1 MSSCTATLFFPLGL
15 PATCISH
22 SGPNDACVVLLWTAS
37 WGLQP
42 NTSTVTMSARVGRW
56 ICMSASLF
64 FSLRLRLSHFC
75 TASPPLSLAS
85 IAMCTRHSGQNA
97 AYALLW
103 ASTQPSMLPCQLG
116 LRPVQ
121 DCVWGSPSLSF
132 LLAFRCLNVCISQ
145 TCLCVE
151 HRIICW
157 IIVVQGEKPR
167 SFLILLWCSHHST
180 ILIFNSKTKIIS
192 FVVIYS
198 SCLIFSYHY
207 YIWELYHTRK
217 QKWLTIE
224 IYF

>member
-103 ASTQPSMLPCQLG
+103 AAEWGLQPNPPCYH
-116 LRPVQ
+116 VN
-121 DCVWGSPSLSF
+121 WGWGQCRTVSGAPHLCPSSSPSDVSMCVSLKLVCVLS
-132 LLAFRCLNVCISQ
+132 I
-145 TCLCVE
+145 E
-151 HRIICW
+151 
-157 IIVVQGEKPR
+157 
-167 SFLILLWCSHHST
+167 
-180 ILIFNSKTKIIS
+180 S
-192 FVVIYS
+192 FV
-198 SCLIFSYHY
+198 
-207 YIWELYHTRK
+207 EL
-217 QKWLTIE
+217 
-224 IYF
+224 